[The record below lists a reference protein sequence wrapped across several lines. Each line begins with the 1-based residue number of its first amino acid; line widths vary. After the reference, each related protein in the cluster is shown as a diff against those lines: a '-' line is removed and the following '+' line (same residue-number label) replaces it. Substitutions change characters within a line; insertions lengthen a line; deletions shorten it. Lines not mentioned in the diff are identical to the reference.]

1 MPFVPLGNRRFMR
14 TLNRSIV
21 LNTIKTLGPID
32 RSRIARHVKLSP
44 ATVSAITADLIS
56 QGLVFEKEPGDS
68 RGGRRPTL
76 LAINPQG
83 AYVVGIKLTE
93 THAIAALADLE
104 ATVLA
109 KRTRVLPGSDPESAI
124 ELMAQLTNSLLV
136 EAGIP
141 SEKLIGVG
149 VGLAGIVDFQK
160 GILRQSTYL
169 GWHNLPIRDLLR
181 ERIKAE
187 VYIDNDVNTLTLA
200 EVWFGCGQ
208 DIENFLTVTV
218 GRGVGLG
225 IVANGQFYRGAGGG
239 AGEFGHTVI
248 DPDGVPCDCGKR
260 GCLET
265 LVGDPG
271 LLRQAR
277 SAFEK
282 GELPALPKDT
292 GELAQM
298 ALDGNQ
304 AATRILRDAGAILGQ
319 SIANLINLL
328 NPQRILIAG
337 EGVVRGPVFF
347 DALKNSVCSF
357 ALPDLYSDV
366 DLRIEPWGDD
376 VWARGAASLVL
387 LSLFESPVHKTQRQ

>member
-1 MPFVPLGNRRFMR
+1 MR

-21 LNTIKTLGPID
+21 LNTIKTFGPID
-32 RSRIARHVKLSP
+32 RARIARHISLSP
-44 ATVSAITADLIS
+44 ATVTTITADLIAE
-56 QGLVFEKEPGDS
+56 GLVFEKEPGNS
-68 RGGRRPTL
+68 RGGRRPIL

-93 THAIAALADLE
+93 THAIAALTDLE

-109 KRTRVLPGSDPESAI
+109 KRSSDLPASDPDSAI
-124 ELMAQLTNSLLV
+124 ELLAQLTNSLLE

-141 SEKLIGVG
+141 SDKLIGVG

-160 GILRQSTYL
+160 GILRQSTYV
-169 GWHNLPIRDLLR
+169 GWRNLPVRDLLR
-181 ERIKAE
+181 QKINSE

-208 DIENFLTVTV
+208 GIENFLTVTV

-225 IVANGQFYRGAGGG
+225 IVANRQFYRGAGGG
-239 AGEFGHTVI
+239 AGEFGHMVI
-248 DPDGVPCDCGKR
+248 DPDGVQCDCGKR

-265 LVGDPG
+265 LVGDPA
-271 LLRQAR
+271 LLRQAGN
-277 SAFEK
+277 AFK
-282 GELPALPKDT
+282 NGDLDFMPNDT
-292 GELAQM
+292 GELAELASLGSQK
-298 ALDGNQ
+298 AIE
-304 AATRILRDAGAILGQ
+304 ILANSGAVLGQ
-319 SIANLINLL
+319 AVANLINIF
-328 NPQRILIAG
+328 NPQRILISG
-337 EGVVRGPVFF
+337 EGLSRGPVFF
-347 DALKNSVCSF
+347 NALKQSARTF

-387 LSLFESPVHKTQRQ
+387 RSLFESPVHETQKQ

>member
-1 MPFVPLGNRRFMR
+1 MR

-32 RSRIARHVKLSP
+32 RARIARQINLSP
-44 ATVSAITADLIS
+44 ATVTTITADLIS
-56 QGLVFEKEPGDS
+56 QELIFEKEPGDS
-68 RGGRRPTL
+68 RGGRRPIL

-83 AYVVGIKLTE
+83 AFVVGIKLTE
-93 THAIAALADLE
+93 THAIAALTDLE

-109 KRTRVLPGSDPESAI
+109 KRSSDLPGSDPESAI

-136 EAGIP
+136 EANIP
-141 SEKLIGVG
+141 SDKLIGVG

-169 GWHNLPIRDLLR
+169 GWRNLPLRDLLR
-181 ERIKAE
+181 EKINAE

-208 DIENFLTVTV
+208 DIENFLTITV
-218 GRGVGLG
+218 GRGIGLG
-225 IVANGQFYRGAGGG
+225 IVTNRQFYRGAGGG

-248 DPDGVPCDCGKR
+248 DPDGAQCDCGKR

-271 LLRQAR
+271 LLRQAKF
-277 SAFEK
+277 AFEK
-282 GELPALPKDT
+282 GELLAQPQSI

-298 ALDGNQ
+298 AQDGNQ
-304 AATRILRDAGAILGQ
+304 AAFRILKDTGEILGQ
-319 SIANLINLL
+319 SIANLINLF
-328 NPQRILIAG
+328 NPQRILISG
-337 EGVVRGPVFF
+337 EGLSRGPVFF
-347 DALKNSVCSF
+347 DALKSSVGFFS
-357 ALPDLYSDV
+357 LPDLYSDV

-387 LSLFESPVHKTQRQ
+387 RSLFESPIH

>member
-1 MPFVPLGNRRFMR
+1 MR

-21 LNTIKTLGPID
+21 LNAIKTFGPID
-32 RSRIARHVKLSP
+32 RACIARRINLSP
-44 ATVSAITADLIS
+44 ATVTTITADLIL
-56 QGLVFEKEPGDS
+56 QGLIFEKEPGDS
-68 RGGRRPTL
+68 RGGRRPIL

-93 THAIAALADLE
+93 THAIAALTDLE

-109 KRTRVLPGSDPESAI
+109 KRSSELSGSDPESAI
-124 ELMAQLTNSLLV
+124 ELMAQLTNSLLM
-136 EAGIP
+136 EANIP

-149 VGLAGIVDFQK
+149 VGLAGIVDFQE
-160 GILRQSTYL
+160 GLFRQSTFL
-169 GWHNLPIRDLLR
+169 GWRNLPIRDLLR
-181 ERIKAE
+181 EKIKTE

-208 DIENFLTVTV
+208 DIENFLTITV
-218 GRGVGLG
+218 GRGIGLG
-225 IVANGQFYRGAGGG
+225 IVTNRQFYRGSGGG

-248 DPDGVPCDCGKR
+248 DPEGFHCECGKR

-271 LLRQAR
+271 LLRLAR
-277 SAFEK
+277 SAFEQ
-282 GELPALPKDT
+282 GELPVQPCDI

-304 AATRILRDAGAILGQ
+304 AAIRILQDTGKILGQ
-319 SIANLINLL
+319 SIANLINLF
-328 NPQRILIAG
+328 NPQRILISG
-337 EGVVRGPVFF
+337 EGVSRGPVFF
-347 DALKNSVCSF
+347 DALKNSVCSYS
-357 ALPDLYSDV
+357 LPDLYSDV

-387 LSLFESPVHKTQRQ
+387 RSLFESPVHKIIK